1 MGQAFYRRAPLELEK
16 LPLKRFR
23 PEEKKWNGVLC
34 RNEEGEGK
42 RKRMSAVY

>member
-34 RNEEGEGK
+34 RNEEGGEENECGLLG
-42 RKRMSAVY
+42 

>member
-23 PEEKKWNGVLC
+23 PEKKSGTVR
-34 RNEEGEGK
+34 RNEEGEANENDLSG
-42 RKRMSAVY
+42 